1 MPGPFRLHG
10 GDFVCMP
17 DSMLF
22 ACDNC
27 GASVRLSKTFR
38 GPAVRCTLCG
48 FVRALP
54 RVRESG
60 AADRALS
67 ALPADRYRVEGLL
80 QERGGGRVY
89 LARHLVLDEPCVV
102 KVLGPKDAG
111 YSATAAARLAW
122 EARVGF
128 RISHPGIVRVLD
140 VHEQEDTWYVVMEFA
155 DGADLATVLESCG
168 PLVWMQ
174 AAELGRRTS
183 EALDAIHAARLV
195 HRDLKPGNLLL
206 QPDGSLKIADLGLA
220 CTFEE
225 GLAGGGQGGLV
236 GTPPYAPPE
245 QRSGGQPVDL
255 RADIYSLGAT
265 LYHAVTGRPPQ
276 RNKSPLAYLVEEQYE
291 PIVWDPDT
299 TPTVPDWFREVIET
313 CLAQQPEGRFAT
325 AAALRDAMAQQ
336 PAIPGARERRPV
348 TVRAADAP
356 RILVLPFANP
366 AGASDDDWVGD
377 ALADHISQRIVELQ
391 DVHLID
397 RHELSVLMERFH
409 GCPSVQATDAQ
420 VCAASGLVGA
430 STVVRGSF
438 RLVGGMAEVEAYALS
453 VADGAVRP
461 LLRQSGILSQ
471 ILGFEVDLG
480 EAVIGALGFSEMSRA
495 SGRTFAKGTTNTK
508 SQKLYA
514 QAQHAFARGDYKR
527 AIASAQEA
535 LDADPGFVDL
545 IGFIGVCHARQGQY
559 DEAIQHHDRLKRI
572 ADEADDPYRLAE
584 AVSNL
589 GVMHYFKGDYSGA
602 YDLLSL
608 ANRLEQKLNL
618 LPILSKNYNNL
629 GFVLTKLERLE
640 EADEAFR
647 QAIEIMT
654 ALGTKVSLISS
665 YNGRGEVALQR
676 GRHAEAAGQYETA
689 LALATQMED
698 RVNVGICHLNLGRC
712 AARLGKLDEAER
724 RFRTALKK
732 LQPTTFWHGQALVY
746 EQMAELHLRRDR
758 LNEAL
763 ECIEQRTTLAQ
774 RFKNRRI
781 ESACWE
787 QKARAYQKMGQPDTA
802 VDCMR
807 KSFEIAQRPVPAGN
821 LYEYVEAVAR
831 RLPGEREG

>member
-1 MPGPFRLHG
+1 MQSTCG
-10 GDFVCMP
+10 
-17 DSMLF
+17 
-22 ACDNC
+22 NC
-27 GASVRLSKTFR
+27 GASARLPESAR
-38 GPAVRCTLCG
+38 GPAVRCVQCG
-48 FVRALP
+48 FVRTLP
-54 RVRESG
+54 RETGPHVI
-60 AADRALS
+60 DQALRV
-67 ALPADRYRVEGLL
+67 LPADRYRVEGLL
-80 QERGGGRVY
+80 QEEGGGRVY
-89 LARHLVLDEPCVV
+89 LARHLVLDSPCVV
-102 KVLGPKDAG
+102 KVLGPGDAG

-122 EARVGF
+122 EARIGF
-128 RISHPGIVRVLD
+128 RISHPGVVRVLD
-140 VHEQEDTWYVVMEFA
+140 VYQQEDTWYVVMEYA
-155 DGADLATVLESCG
+155 DGADLATVLTCVG

-174 AAELGRRTS
+174 AAELGRRTA
-183 EALDAIHAARLV
+183 EALHAIHAARLI

-225 GLAGGGQGGLV
+225 GLAGGGQTAGFV

-245 QRSGGQPVDL
+245 QRRGGQPMDP

-276 RNKSPLAYLVEEQYE
+276 RNKSPLAYLVQEQYE
-291 PIVWDPDT
+291 PIVWDT
-299 TPTVPDWFREVIET
+299 NITPTIPDWFREAIET
-313 CLAQQPEGRFAT
+313 CLAQQPEGRYPDAAT
-325 AAALRDAMAQQ
+325 LRDALARP
-336 PAIPGARERRPV
+336 PAAPPTRPRRP
-348 TVRAADAP
+348 AAAPLTDSP
-356 RILVLPFANP
+356 RIVVLPFAN
-366 AGASDDDWVGD
+366 AGGQPDDDWIGD
-377 ALADHISQRIVELQ
+377 ALADHISRRIVELR

-397 RHELSVLMERFH
+397 RHELGTLMERFH
-409 GCPSVQATDAQ
+409 GCPAVRATDAQ
-420 VCAASGLVGA
+420 VCAACGLVGA
-430 STVVRGSF
+430 STVVRGRF
-438 RLVGGMAEVEAYALS
+438 RLDGATAEVEAHALN
-453 VADGAVRP
+453 VLNGAVEP
-461 LLRQSGILSQ
+461 LLRQSGVLSQ
-471 ILGFEVDLG
+471 ILGFEIDLG
-480 EAVIGALGFSEMSRA
+480 EAVIRALGFHDMPRVA
-495 SGRTFAKGTTNTK
+495 GRTFAKGTTNAK

-514 QAQHAFARGDYKR
+514 QAQHAFARGEYKQ
-527 AIASAQEA
+527 AIALAQEA
-535 LDADPGFVDL
+535 LEADPGFVDL

-559 DEAIQHHDRLKRI
+559 DEAIQHHNRLKQI

-589 GVMHYFKGDYSGA
+589 GVMHYFKGDYGSA
-602 YDLLSL
+602 YDLLCL

-640 EADEAFR
+640 EADDAFQ

-654 ALGTKVSLISS
+654 SLGTKVSLISS
-665 YNGRGEVALQR
+665 YNGRGEVAFQR
-676 GRHAEAAGQYETA
+676 GRHAEAAAQYETA

-698 RVNVGICHLNLGRC
+698 QVNVGICHLNLGRC
-712 AARLGKLDEAER
+712 AARMDRLDEAER
-724 RFRTALKK
+724 RFQTALER
-732 LQPTTFWHGQALVY
+732 LLPTTFWHGQALVY
-746 EQMAELHLRRDR
+746 EQMTELHLRRDR
-758 LNEAL
+758 LDEAL